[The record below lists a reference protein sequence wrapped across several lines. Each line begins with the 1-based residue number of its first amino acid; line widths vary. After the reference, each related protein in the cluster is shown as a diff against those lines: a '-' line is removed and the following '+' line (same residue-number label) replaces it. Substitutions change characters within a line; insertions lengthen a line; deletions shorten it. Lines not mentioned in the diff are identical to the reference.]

1 MRTYAA
7 EIVNIGDELLA
18 GHTLNSNASYI
29 SAELKAIGIPVLRHS
44 VIPDERNA
52 IVNTM
57 DNLLE
62 TTSHVFITG
71 GLGPTGDDRTKAVL
85 SDYFGGKLVFMP
97 EIYAEIEARFR
108 ARGRI
113 PSPGN
118 REQAFEPDNALL
130 IPNRLGTAKGLLFR
144 RGKRSFYVM
153 PGVPYEMESMMQE
166 SVLPMLGK
174 ETGVID
180 AEYQINTFGIPES
193 ELSDRIN
200 ARFPGIE
207 DAIVLGY
214 YPSVNGITLRLRGTN
229 AAGVKDYRDGIV
241 ALFPDAVYSCTG
253 EPVAAQLIGLCR
265 EAELQIVTAESCS
278 GGLISDMITDIPGS
292 SKVFNRGYIVYSNA
306 AKNELLGISE
316 TLLQEHGAVSE
327 ACVTAMAR
335 GAIRVSGC
343 GLALAASGIA
353 GPGGGSPE
361 KPVGTVWIAAAT
373 KSNLITQRINFDRG
387 RRPNKLYAANAALH
401 LARRLLLSLKNKDHK
416 E

>member
-1 MRTYAA
+1 MKSYSA

-18 GHTLNSNASYI
+18 GHTLNSNAYYI
-29 SAELKAIGIPVLRHS
+29 SAELKTIGIPVLRHS
-44 VIPDERNA
+44 VIPDTRTA
-52 IVNTM
+52 IVHTL
-57 DNLLE
+57 DHLLE
-62 TTSHVFITG
+62 NTSHVFITG

-85 SDYFGGKLVFMP
+85 TDYFGGKLVYMP

-108 ARGRI
+108 ARGRVS
-113 PSPGN
+113 SPGN
-118 REQAFEPDNALL
+118 REQAYEPDNALL
-130 IPNRLGTAKGLLFR
+130 IPNRLGTAKGLVFR

-166 SVLPMLGK
+166 SILPMLDK
-174 ETGVID
+174 ETGVVD
-180 AEYQINTFGIPES
+180 AEFQINTFGIPES

-214 YPSVNGITLRLRGTN
+214 YPSVNGITLRLRGTD
-229 AAGVKDYRDGIV
+229 ATGVKAYRDGIV
-241 ALFPDAVYSCTG
+241 ALLPEAVYSCTG
-253 EPVAAQLIGLCR
+253 EPVAAQVLRLCR
-265 EAELQIVTAESCS
+265 ETELQIVTAESCT
-278 GGLISDMITDIPGS
+278 GGLIADMITDISGS
-292 SKVFNRGYIVYSNA
+292 SAVFNHGYVVYTNA
-306 AKNELLGISE
+306 AKCKLLGVTES
-316 TLLQEHGAVSE
+316 LLREHGAVSE
-327 ACVTAMAR
+327 AVVTAMAR

-343 GLALAASGIA
+343 GLAIAASGIA

-387 RRPNKLYAANAALH
+387 RRHNKLYAANAALH
-401 LARRLLLSLKNKDHK
+401 LARRLLLSLKNKDQK